1 MKMYRT
7 VFLAAATLVLLT
19 GCSKPAA
26 TPAVAS
32 ASAKPAFGAFG
43 VDVSQIDT
51 SVKPGDDFFK
61 YVNGKWL
68 ASFKMPRDK
77 SSFGSFDKLVDASET
92 NIHLVL
98 DDLAKT
104 PQTAGSTPQKVA
116 DLYASWM
123 DEAVVEK
130 RGIEPLKPYLDKIAA
145 ILSKADL
152 MKVMASPD
160 FASPAAV
167 TIDPDP
173 ADPSKYAVWVGQ
185 AGLGMPNRD
194 YYLKPG
200 PTFEK
205 YRSNYLAYVTK
216 IFELS
221 GEPKP
226 AEAAAEVIA
235 LETKLAAVQWAPE
248 RQRNVKEA
256 INPMDLSALQ
266 KLAPAIDWKA
276 FLAGYG
282 IDGAQRVIV
291 GETTA
296 LRDGMKLVDT
306 QPLASWKAY
315 LAFHIASSN
324 ARDLAKAFDDANF
337 SFYGKALQG
346 TEVQRDRWR
355 RGVGLVDTEI
365 GEGAGEIYVQK
376 YFPPEN
382 KAKMDELVKNLLA
395 ALKSRIEKN
404 TWMDQATRAE
414 ALKKLS
420 TFEPRIG
427 YPVKFRDYSKLT
439 IETGKLFE
447 NVIAGEHFDWARKLS
462 RLNDK
467 VDRSE
472 WDMVPQE
479 VNAYYDPLMNQI
491 TFPAAILQP
500 PFFDAAADPAVNY
513 GAIGA
518 IIGHEIGHGFDDQG
532 KEFDETG
539 KIRNWWTKATD
550 AKFKA
555 STSALGAQYDA
566 YCPLAD
572 ACLKGQLTMGE
583 NIGDLGGLE
592 MAYTA
597 YHLFLGDKPA
607 PVIDGFTGDQRFFLA
622 YGQAWQELLRDDW
635 VRQQV
640 ITDPHSPGQYRANGV
655 VRNVDAWY
663 DAFGVKEGDK
673 LYLPPAKR
681 VRIW

>member
-1 MKMYRT
+1 MNRPTLMAA
-7 VFLAAATLVLLT
+7 LAAALLA
-19 GCSKPAA
+19 GCSKPVDTGQVPSA
-26 TPAVAS
+26 TPKAAY
-32 ASAKPAFGAFG
+32 GGFG
-43 VDVSQIDT
+43 VDVATMDL

-68 ASFKMPRDK
+68 ASFKMPGDK
-77 SSFGSFDKLVDASET
+77 PSYGSFDKLVDRSET
-92 NIHLVL
+92 DIHGVL

-104 PQTAGSTPQKVA
+104 PQAAGSTPQKVA
-116 DLYASWM
+116 DLYVSWM
-123 DEAVVEK
+123 DQDAVET
-130 RGIEPLKPYLDKIAA
+130 RGLKPLQPYLDKIAA
-145 ILSKADL
+145 IASKADL
-152 MKVMASPD
+152 KQLMGSPD

-167 TIDPDP
+167 SIDPDP
-173 ADPSKYAVWVGQ
+173 GDPTKYAVWVGQ

-205 YRSNYLAYVTK
+205 YRAAYLAYVTR

-226 AEAAAEVIA
+226 ADAAAQVIA
-235 LETKLAAVQWAPE
+235 LEKKLAEVQWAPE

-266 KLAPAIDWKA
+266 KLAPAIDWKG
-276 FLAGYG
+276 FLSGYG
-282 IDGAQRVIV
+282 VDGLNRVIV
-291 GETTA
+291 GETTS
-296 LRDGMKLVDT
+296 LRDGMKLVDS
-306 QPLASWKAY
+306 QPLATWKAY
-315 LAFHIASSN
+315 LAFHVASNN
-324 ARDLAKAFDDANF
+324 AHDLPKSFDEANF
-337 SFYGKALQG
+337 NFYGKALQG
-346 TEVQRDRWR
+346 TEVQRERWK
-355 RGVGLVDTEI
+355 RGVSLIDAEI

-376 YFPPEN
+376 FFPPQN
-382 KAKMDELVKNLLA
+382 RAKMDELVKNLLV
-395 ALKSRIEKN
+395 ALKARIETN
-404 TWMDQATRAE
+404 AWMDQATRAE

-420 TFEPRIG
+420 TFDPRIG
-427 YPVKFRDYSKLT
+427 YPEKFRDYSKLK
-439 IETGKLFE
+439 IEKNKLFE
-447 NVIAGEHFDWARKLS
+447 NVIAGEHFDWNRKIS

-479 VNAYYDPLMNQI
+479 VNAYYNPLMNQI

-500 PFFDAAADPAVNY
+500 PFFDPAADPAVNY

-539 KIRNWWTKATD
+539 KIRNWWTKDTN

-555 STSALGAQYDA
+555 STAKLGAQYDA
-566 YCPLAD
+566 YCPVAD
-572 ACLKGQLTMGE
+572 ACVKGQLTMGE
-583 NIGDLGGLE
+583 NIGDLGGLQ

-597 YHLFLGDKPA
+597 YHLFLGDKDA

-640 ITDPHSPGQYRANGV
+640 LTDPHSPGQYRANGV
-655 VRNVDAWY
+655 VRNIDAWY
-663 DAFGVKEGDK
+663 DAFSVKEGDK
-673 LYLPPAKR
+673 MYLPPDKR
-681 VRIW
+681 VHIW